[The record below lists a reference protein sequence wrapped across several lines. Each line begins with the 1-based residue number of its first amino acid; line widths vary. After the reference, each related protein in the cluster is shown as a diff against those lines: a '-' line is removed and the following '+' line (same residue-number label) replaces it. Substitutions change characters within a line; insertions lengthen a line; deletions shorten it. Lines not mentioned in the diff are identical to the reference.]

1 MKKLENG
8 ERLGRKVGS
17 GQPRMFSDSER
28 QKICEFARSKP
39 LSSSSKLSQIVAQ
52 ETGKTAHRTTVA
64 KYLFSSGYV
73 QKLPKI
79 VPELNEVLKQKRK
92 TFSRDWAE
100 YSFEDVF
107 LTDESVFQLH
117 RNTIKVWC
125 LKDEKP
131 KNLVQSFAKKLWYGV
146 HSAKEVFTWKSL
158 EAGLSM
164 QKSNAKLWMSLFL
177 TQTVCI
183 LDPWA
188 RRCDTSHRQKND
200 GIFWRKKYSISAVA
214 SQFPRRK
221 SHRKRLGNIEKCS
234 WAKKSKN
241 QARTDWSN
249 TEFQKCHHE
258 GNQRKFDEF
267 CWKASKV
274 L

>member
-1 MKKLENG
+1 MKCKNRKEKPSQGTGRNTVSKTFFSLMKAFSTSPKYHKSLVLKRRKTQKTSSKVLPKSYRMGCTQLKRFLPENHW
-8 ERLGRKVGS
+8 RRDCQCRKVLPNCGWVYS
-17 GQPRMFSDSER
+17 LR
-28 QKICEFARSKP
+28 KP
-39 LSSSSKLSQIVAQ
+39 
-52 ETGKTAHRTTVA
+52 
-64 KYLFSSGYV
+64 
-73 QKLPKI
+73 
-79 VPELNEVLKQKRK
+79 
-92 TFSRDWAE
+92 
-100 YSFEDVF
+100 
-107 LTDESVFQLH
+107 SVSW
-117 RNTIKVWC
+117 R
-125 LKDEKP
+125 
-131 KNLVQSFAKKLWYGV
+131 
-146 HSAKEVFTWKSL
+146 
-158 EAGLSM
+158 
-164 QKSNAKLWMSLFL
+164 
-177 TQTVCI
+177 

-200 GIFWRKKYSISAVA
+200 GIFWRKKSSISAVA

-221 SHRKRLGNIEKCS
+221 CHRKRLGNIEKCS

>member
-1 MKKLENG
+1 MVKI
-8 ERLGRKVGS
+8 RLC
-17 GQPRMFSDSER
+17 F
-28 QKICEFARSKP
+28 QKQK
-39 LSSSSKLSQIVAQ
+39 SQIVFPSDYVTFIAL
-52 ETGKTAHRTTVA
+52 KTTHVELFPWSALIFIVVSEKNVA
-64 KYLFSSGYV
+64 F
-73 QKLPKI
+73 PKSVI
-79 VPELNEVLKQKRK
+79 VNL
-92 TFSRDWAE
+92 W
-100 YSFEDVF
+100 
-107 LTDESVFQLH
+107 TDECSWRRDCQCRKVLPNCGWVYSLRKPSVSW
-117 RNTIKVWC
+117 R
-125 LKDEKP
+125 
-131 KNLVQSFAKKLWYGV
+131 
-146 HSAKEVFTWKSL
+146 
-158 EAGLSM
+158 
-164 QKSNAKLWMSLFL
+164 
-177 TQTVCI
+177 

-200 GIFWRKKYSISAVA
+200 GIFWRKKSSISAVA